1 MIIKGRKNSRY
12 YYNEPELFIY
22 GPKERLKLKVNNADY
37 QEIVKLI
44 QVVSQGMEA
53 SLVQNNFARHDSL
66 IQLFLEKHIFYQID
80 SQSYAKHKDMAYL
93 PWVEEAC
100 LDVQEGLAK
109 IGKIQIQIPTA
120 FFGAGYLSGYLSNHQ
135 LKNEIVEVDK
145 FNILLNNQ
153 LNGEYYIWKE
163 GSDIC
168 ISTRKPANT
177 FLIEKNDIS
186 ERLLAS
192 FLYYCVI
199 VSVVGEGS
207 PVFRIN
213 DLLEVERK
221 QEFLK
226 IEKANY
232 ALVENSQQDPIKNYN
247 AIESFVKK
255 YDSKIKSLNGNPDYL
270 QYNQSPLQVITIQ
283 TEKQKNYYLADISF
297 ERLSQFVTEAAFAE
311 ILQACYGTSFILLAN
326 QKVVYNTLHD
336 EKGDLQRIEL
346 EELKEG
352 ALIHDLFLQENLK
365 VNLYLQESSTGGS
378 YLYILNQVNYSMV
391 KFQIPL
397 RTEDQLNT
405 ALLTWISM
413 AINQIEIEESFFCQV
428 SQPAMQSE
436 IYNHMVAELLSNSS
450 NRKVGRQ
457 TNLGEILSKEAFGYE
472 LLEVGR

>member
-1 MIIKGRKNSRY
+1 M
-12 YYNEPELFIY
+12 
-22 GPKERLKLKVNNADY
+22 
-37 QEIVKLI
+37 
-44 QVVSQGMEA
+44 
-53 SLVQNNFARHDSL
+53 
-66 IQLFLEKHIFYQID
+66 
-80 SQSYAKHKDMAYL
+80 
-93 PWVEEAC
+93 
-100 LDVQEGLAK
+100 
-109 IGKIQIQIPTA
+109 
-120 FFGAGYLSGYLSNHQ
+120 
-135 LKNEIVEVDK
+135 
-145 FNILLNNQ
+145 
-153 LNGEYYIWKE
+153 
-163 GSDIC
+163 
-168 ISTRKPANT
+168 
-177 FLIEKNDIS
+177 
-186 ERLLAS
+186 AS

-283 TEKQKNYYLADISF
+283 TEKQKNYYLADISY

-405 ALLTWISM
+405 ALLT
-413 AINQIEIEESFFCQV
+413 
-428 SQPAMQSE
+428 
-436 IYNHMVAELLSNSS
+436 
-450 NRKVGRQ
+450 
-457 TNLGEILSKEAFGYE
+457 
-472 LLEVGR
+472 